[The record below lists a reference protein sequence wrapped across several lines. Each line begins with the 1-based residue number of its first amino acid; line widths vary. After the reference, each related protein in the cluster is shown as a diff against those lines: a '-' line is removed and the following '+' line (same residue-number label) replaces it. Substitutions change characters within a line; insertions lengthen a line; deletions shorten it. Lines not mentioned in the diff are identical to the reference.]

1 MMEINITVLNT
12 KTTTNETVVKEFAIR
27 KDEWDPNDVEI
38 PAVLDKLTYA
48 KADGTYFKFLDFIA
62 KAKRLIIDDFG
73 LKKVDAS
80 QCNMLLDVIDERHAK
95 SSTIISSQLQVKEWY
110 DCFAQKTIAEAI
122 LDRVLNSS
130 YRILLEG
137 EISMRKNL
145 RKTEE

>member
-1 MMEINITVLNT
+1 
-12 KTTTNETVVKEFAIR
+12 
-27 KDEWDPNDVEI
+27 
-38 PAVLDKLTYA
+38 
-48 KADGTYFKFLDFIA
+48 
-62 KAKRLIIDDFG
+62 
-73 LKKVDAS
+73 
-80 QCNMLLDVIDERHAK
+80 MLLDVIDERHAK